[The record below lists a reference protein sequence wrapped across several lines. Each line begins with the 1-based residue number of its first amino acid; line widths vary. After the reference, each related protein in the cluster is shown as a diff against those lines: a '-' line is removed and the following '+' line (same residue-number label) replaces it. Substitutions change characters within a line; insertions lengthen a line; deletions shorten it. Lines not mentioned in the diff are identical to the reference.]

1 MDYQILELYPRQLVV
16 DFDYFDYHYLN
27 LDYYSD
33 FHFRC
38 LNLGYSKNHHLLG
51 HHADHHLRESLL
63 EAQFTWEVLEM
74 VKTNTVR

>member
-1 MDYQILELYPRQLVV
+1 MRQRTGYPR
-16 DFDYFDYHYLN
+16 
-27 LDYYSD
+27 STGAI
-33 FHFRC
+33 FHEFLARLSVLC
-38 LNLGYSKNHHLLG
+38 AHHHLLG